1 MTINANEYKSRIGL
15 DSVYVAAVDTDS
27 DSGYSAEAPEYLAPA
42 AEASQEPTTNM
53 VTQYAD
59 DAPYDV
65 MTSEGE
71 TKITLRITNI
81 PPELYARITGAV
93 FNVATGRVYDVA
105 GTPPYYALGFRSLK
119 SNGSYRYYWFQ
130 KGKFSVPKEETV
142 TRGETPD
149 PKLLE
154 LIYTA
159 IKTTYEFDLGSKL
172 GGVKRVWGDEDT
184 TNFSS
189 TSWFAAVQTPEGA
202 APTSI

>member
-15 DSVYVAAVDTDS
+15 DSLYVAAVDTDAA
-27 DSGYSAEAPEYLAPA
+27 SGYAAEAPEYLAPG
-42 AEASQEPTTNM
+42 AEASQEPAVNTA
-53 VTQYAD
+53 TQYAD
-59 DAPYDV
+59 DAAYDV

-93 FNVATGRVYDVA
+93 FDVATGRVFDIA

-130 KGKFSVPKEETV
+130 KGKFDVPKEEAT
-142 TRGETPD
+142 TRGETPE
-149 PKLLE
+149 PKLME
-154 LIYTA
+154 LTFTA
-159 IKTTYEFDLGSKL
+159 IKTTYEFDLGSKT

-184 TNFSS
+184 ANFSA

-202 APTSI
+202 APISV